1 MGIFGSREDRF
12 ARQVLT
18 ALRDAGVADARYDRD
33 QFAIHV
39 RHPIAGGSPSIAY
52 LGNIFRECRDAG
64 REERRERIAR
74 YLSAVVFP
82 SGAPET
88 WDEAAPLLRPL
99 LRAVT
104 FGLGVPAG
112 SPALV
117 RRPALP
123 MLDEVVAVDQPTSMM
138 YVTTRQLEQWG
149 VPASVVHDRARR
161 NLPWSPSTPSTP
173 AAGADARA
181 GAAVIRM
188 VDDGDAYCASHLLLP
203 GWLAA
208 QAGRVGGP
216 PVAFV
221 PDTTGLLLAASAD
234 GIGPLFAAVEEEYRD
249 AARPISTMAYTVDA
263 TGAVVPYEAPPGHPL
278 HAVVH
283 RSEVL
288 MAAAEY
294 GTQAA
299 HLGPDTD
306 TDPFAATFTVAERPD
321 RSVFSVATW
330 TEGVDTL
337 LPRAD
342 YVSFGSF
349 LVTWDTLTREVDLD
363 PAPGLAPERFRLRG
377 WPHPGVVA
385 RLRAAAVTP

>member
-1 MGIFGSREDRF
+1 MGMLDGVFGSRQDRF

-18 ALRDAGVADARYDRD
+18 ALRDAGVADVRYDQD

-39 RHPIAGGSPSIAY
+39 RRDAADGSPSIAY

-64 REERRERIAR
+64 RDERRERIAR

-82 SGAPET
+82 TGAPDSWE
-88 WDEAAPLLRPL
+88 EAAPLLRPL

-112 SPALV
+112 SPPLL

-138 YVTTRQLEQWG
+138 YVTARQLDQWG
-149 VPASVVHDRARR
+149 VPASVVYDRAHR
-161 NLPWSPSTPSTP
+161 NLPWSPPPPVSRAS
-173 AAGADARA
+173 AEGGGGA
-181 GAAVIRM
+181 VVRM

-208 QAGRVGGP
+208 QATRVGGT

-221 PDTTGLLLAASAD
+221 PDTTGLLLASD
-234 GIGPLFAAVEEEYRD
+234 GGLGPLFAAVEEEYRD

-263 TGAVVPYEAPPGHPL
+263 AGAVVPYPAPEGHPL

-283 RSEVL
+283 RSEIL

-294 GTQAA
+294 GTQAS
-299 HLGPDTD
+299 HLDTAA
-306 TDPFAATFTVAERPD
+306 FAASLTVAERPD

-349 LVTWDTLTREVDLD
+349 LVTWGSLAREVDLD
-363 PAPGLAPERFRLRG
+363 PEPGLDPERFRLRT

-385 RLRAAAVTP
+385 RLRALAVTP

>member
-1 MGIFGSREDRF
+1 MGIFGSRQDRF

-18 ALRDAGVADARYDRD
+18 ALRDAGVAEARYDPD
-33 QFAIHV
+33 EFAIHV
-39 RHPIAGGSPSIAY
+39 RRDAADGSPSIAY

-64 REERRERIAR
+64 RDERRERIAR

-82 SGAPET
+82 SGAPDT
-88 WDEAAPLLRPL
+88 WEDAAPLLRPL

-112 SPALV
+112 SPSLL

-138 YVTTRQLEQWG
+138 YVTTRQLDQWG
-149 VPASVVHDRARR
+149 VPASVVFDRAHR
-161 NLPWSPSTPSTP
+161 NLPWSPQASP
-173 AAGADARA
+173 APAG

-208 QAGRVGGP
+208 QAARVGGV

-221 PDTTGLLLAASAD
+221 PDTTGLLLAPD
-234 GIGPLFAAVEEEYRD
+234 GGGIGPLFAAVEEEYRD

-263 TGAVVPYEAPPGHPL
+263 SGAVVPYPAPPGHPL

-283 RSEVL
+283 RSETL

-294 GTQAA
+294 GTQAS
-299 HLGPDTD
+299 HLSPEV
-306 TDPFAATFTVAERPD
+306 FAAALTVAERRD
-321 RSVFSVATW
+321 GSVFSVAAW
-330 TEGVDTL
+330 PEGVDTL

-342 YVSFGSF
+342 YVSFGPF
-349 LVTWDTLTREVDLD
+349 LVTWDSLAREVDLD
-363 PAPGLAPERFRLRG
+363 PEPGLDPERFRLRD
-377 WPHPGVVA
+377 WPHPGVVD
-385 RLRAAAVTP
+385 RLRALAVTP

>member
-1 MGIFGSREDRF
+1 MGMLDGVFGSRQDRF

-18 ALRDAGVADARYDRD
+18 ALRDAGVAHARYDPD

-39 RHPIAGGSPSIAY
+39 RRDAEDRSPSIAY
-52 LGNIFRECRDAG
+52 LGNIYRECRDAG
-64 REERRERIAR
+64 REERRARIAR
-74 YLSAVVFP
+74 YLTAVVFP
-82 SGAPET
+82 SGAPDT
-88 WDEAAPLLRPL
+88 WDEVAPLLRPL

-112 SPALV
+112 SPSLL

-149 VPASVVHDRARR
+149 VPAAMVFDRAHR
-161 NLPWSPSTPSTP
+161 NLPWTP
-173 AAGADARA
+173 AAPGD
-181 GAAVIRM
+181 GPTVIRM
-188 VDDGDAYCASHLLLP
+188 VDDGDAYCASHLLLD

-208 QAGRVGGP
+208 QAGRVGGT

-221 PDTTGLLLAASAD
+221 PDTTGLLLAAEG

-263 TGAVVPYEAPPGHPL
+263 TGGVVPYAAPEGHPL
-278 HAVVH
+278 HAAVH
-283 RSEVL
+283 RSETL

-294 GTQAA
+294 GTQAS
-299 HLGPDTD
+299 HLA
-306 TDPFAATFTVAERPD
+306 TDPFAATLTVAERSD

-330 TEGVDTL
+330 PEGVDTL

-349 LVTWDTLTREVDLD
+349 LVTWDSLAREVDLD
-363 PAPGLAPERFRLRG
+363 PEPGLTPQRFRLRT

-385 RLRAAAVTP
+385 RLRALATTP

>member
-1 MGIFGSREDRF
+1 MGMLDGVFGSPQDRF

-33 QFAIHV
+33 EFAIHV
-39 RHPIAGGSPSIAY
+39 RRDTAAGSPSIAY

-64 REERRERIAR
+64 REERRLRIAR

-82 SGAPET
+82 AGAPDT
-88 WDEAAPLLRPL
+88 WDEVAPLLRPL

-112 SPALV
+112 SPPMV

-138 YVTTRQLEQWG
+138 YVTTRQLAQWG
-149 VPASVVHDRARR
+149 VPASVVFDRAHR
-161 NLPWSPSTPSTP
+161 NLPWTPP
-173 AAGADARA
+173 APQPGP
-181 GAAVIRM
+181 GTVIRM
-188 VDDGDAYCASHLLLP
+188 LDDGDAYFASHLLLD

-208 QAGRVGGP
+208 QSVRVGGT

-221 PDTTGLLLAASAD
+221 PDTTGLLLAAGSTA
-234 GIGPLFAAVEEEYRD
+234 GALYSMVEEQYRD

-263 TGAVVPYEAPPGHPL
+263 AGAVVPFTVPEGHPL
-278 HAVVH
+278 HAAVH

-288 MAAAEY
+288 LAAAEY
-294 GTQAA
+294 GAQAA
-299 HLGPDTD
+299 HLDT
-306 TDPFAATFTVAERPD
+306 AAFVATLTVAERPD

-330 TEGVDTL
+330 PEGVDTL

-349 LVTWDTLTREVDLD
+349 LVTWDGLTREVDLE
-363 PAPGLAPERFRLRG
+363 PEPGLDPERFRLRG
-377 WPHPGVVA
+377 WPHPGVVD
-385 RLRAAAVTP
+385 RLRAAATTP

>member
-1 MGIFGSREDRF
+1 MGMLDGVFGSQQDRF

-18 ALRDAGVADARYDRD
+18 ALRDAGVADARYDPE
-33 QFAIHV
+33 QFVIHV
-39 RHPIAGGSPSIAY
+39 RRDAADDSPSIAY

-64 REERRERIAR
+64 RDERRERIAR

-82 SGAPET
+82 SGAPDS
-88 WDEAAPLLRPL
+88 WQDAAPLLRPL

-104 FGLGVPAG
+104 FGLGVPEG
-112 SPALV
+112 SPTLL

-149 VPASVVHDRARR
+149 VPASVVFDRAHR
-161 NLPWSPSTPSTP
+161 NLPWSPSGPGD
-173 AAGADARA
+173 GAT
-181 GAAVIRM
+181 VIRM

-208 QAGRVGGP
+208 QAARVGGA

-221 PDTTGLLLAASAD
+221 PDTTGLLLAPD
-234 GIGPLFAAVEEEYRD
+234 GGLGPLFAAVEEEYRD

-263 TGAVVPYEAPPGHPL
+263 AGAVVPYPAPEGHPL

-283 RSEVL
+283 RSETL

-294 GTQAA
+294 GTQAS
-299 HLGPDTD
+299 HLSSDA
-306 TDPFAATFTVAERPD
+306 FAAALTVAERPD

-330 TEGVDTL
+330 PEGVDTL

-349 LVTWDTLTREVDLD
+349 LVTWDSLSREVDLD
-363 PAPGLAPERFRLRG
+363 LEPGLAPERFRLRA

-385 RLRAAAVTP
+385 RLRALAVTP

>member
-39 RHPIAGGSPSIAY
+39 RHPTAGGSPSIAY

-74 YLSAVVFP
+74 YLAAVVFP

-88 WDEAAPLLRPL
+88 WDEVAPLLRPL

-112 SPALV
+112 SPPLL

-138 YVTTRQLEQWG
+138 YVTARQLAQWG
-149 VPASVVHDRARR
+149 VPESMVYDRARR
-161 NLPWSPSTPSTP
+161 NLPWSPSTP
-173 AAGADARA
+173 AADA
-181 GAAVIRM
+181 GAAVVRM

-208 QAGRVGGP
+208 QATRVGGP

-221 PDTTGLLLAASAD
+221 PDTTGLLLAASSD

-263 TGAVVPYEAPPGHPL
+263 AGAVVPYEAPPGHPL

-299 HLGPDTD
+299 HLGTD
-306 TDPFAATFTVAERPD
+306 TDAFAAMLTVAERPD

-363 PAPGLAPERFRLRG
+363 PAPGLIPERFRLHA

-385 RLRAAAVTP
+385 RLRTAAVTP

>member
-1 MGIFGSREDRF
+1 MGIFRSREDRF
-12 ARQVLT
+12 ARQVLN
-18 ALRDAGVADARYDRD
+18 AVRDAGVGHAWYDAE

-39 RHPIAGGSPSIAY
+39 WRDPTDRSPAIAY

-74 YLSAVVFP
+74 YLSAVVFQP
-82 SGAPET
+82 GAPET

-112 SPALV
+112 APALL

-149 VPASVVHDRARR
+149 VPASLVFDRAHR
-161 NLPWSPSTPSTP
+161 NLPWSPSPSP
-173 AAGADARA
+173 SSAAEAAADGRT
-181 GAAVIRM
+181 AVIRM
-188 VDDGDAYCASHLLLP
+188 VDDGDAYCASHLLLD

-208 QAGRVGGP
+208 QAGRVGGT

-221 PDTTGLLLAASAD
+221 PDTTGLLLTSDA

-263 TGAVVPYEAPPGHPL
+263 AGAVVPYPAPEGHPL

-283 RSEVL
+283 RSEIL

-294 GTQAA
+294 GTQAS
-299 HLGPDTD
+299 HLDTD
-306 TDPFAATFTVAERPD
+306 AFAATLTVAERPD

-330 TEGVDTL
+330 VEGVDTL
-337 LPRAD
+337 LPQAD

-349 LVTWDTLTREVDLD
+349 LVTWDSLTREVDLD
-363 PAPGLAPERFRLRG
+363 PEPGLAPERFRLRT

-385 RLRAAAVTP
+385 RLRAAAATP